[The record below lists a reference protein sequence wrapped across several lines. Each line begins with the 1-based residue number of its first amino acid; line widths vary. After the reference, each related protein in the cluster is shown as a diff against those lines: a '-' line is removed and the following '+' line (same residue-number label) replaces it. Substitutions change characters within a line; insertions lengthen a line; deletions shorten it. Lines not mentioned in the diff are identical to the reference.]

1 MVEPA
6 GEITMSWKNILKIM
20 AVPVESEHVEERM
33 SVKEKQETCD
43 YCDRKPVLKCNR
55 CKQKL
60 CKTHLS
66 VPCK

>member
-1 MVEPA
+1 
-6 GEITMSWKNILKIM
+6 M

-43 YCDRKPVLKCNR
+43 YCDNKPVLKCNR